1 MEVHHHAHTE
11 RKKWTHYFWE
21 FFMLFLAVTLGF
33 FVENQREHYI
43 EHKRGLQYI
52 RSFVED
58 LKTDTSRFS
67 VVIKGFAKK
76 EAELDQ
82 LYLCNDSIR
91 LNRNPSDCI
100 KNIYAA
106 TIGYDD
112 LIYTDRTLQQLKNAG
127 GLRLLEDEDADSI
140 ILYDQLLRYLLK
152 VESSSLQE
160 MQTRVRASRNS
171 VFAYSEIT
179 ETSWSKGTQPGRVDL
194 ISSDK
199 ELLNR
204 FFNEVMV
211 YRFACRFQF
220 RQTIRLREK
229 AVALIKFYSEKYHL
243 K

>member
-1 MEVHHHAHTE
+1 MEVHHHAHTS

-52 RSFVED
+52 GSFVED

-67 VVIKGFAKK
+67 FVIKAYAKK
-76 EAELDQ
+76 EAGLDQ
-82 LYLCNDSIR
+82 LYLCYDSIK
-91 LNRNPSDCI
+91 LNKNSPDCI
-100 KNIYAA
+100 RNIYAA
-106 TIGYDD
+106 TIGYED

-127 GLRLLEDEDADSI
+127 GLRLLEEEDADSI
-140 ILYDQLLRYLLK
+140 ISYDQLLRYLLK

-160 MQTRVRASRNS
+160 MQTRVRATRNS

-179 ETSWSKGTQPGRVDL
+179 ETSWAKGTQPGKVDL
-194 ISSDK
+194 ISNDK

-204 FFNEVMV
+204 FFNEAMV
-211 YRFACRFQF
+211 YRFACRFQL
-220 RQTIRLREK
+220 RQTIKLKEK
-229 AVALIKFYSEKYHL
+229 AITLIKFYSEKYHL

>member
-1 MEVHHHAHTE
+1 
-11 RKKWTHYFWE
+11 
-21 FFMLFLAVTLGF
+21 MLFLAVTLGF

-43 EHKRGLQYI
+43 EHKRGLQYV

-76 EAELDQ
+76 EAQLDQ

-91 LNRNPSDCI
+91 LNKNPSDCI
-100 KNIYAA
+100 RNIYGA

-127 GLRLLEDEDADSI
+127 GLRLLEEEDADSI

-179 ETSWSKGTQPGRVDL
+179 ETSWSKGTQPEKVDL

-211 YRFACRFQF
+211 YRFACRFQL

-229 AVALIKFYSEKYHL
+229 AVALIKFYSEKYNL
-243 K
+243 R